1 MSRIAA
7 TDRMSRLIAAIP
19 WIADQDGVTLD
30 EIAARF
36 DYPRALLLEDLR
48 EVVFFVG
55 VPPYTPDTLIEVD
68 IDGDEVWIRY
78 AEWFSRPMRLSGT
91 EILALLAA
99 GEASLAFDTGQD
111 AGALARGLA
120 KLRLSTGSTPETVD
134 IGLGTVATPMLASI
148 RLASERQQCL
158 DISYHSFSGNSR
170 TERRIEPT
178 RVFLEAGHWYTSAY
192 CHRAGADRVFRV
204 DRIAEVEETGEPF
217 TKAQT
222 STAEPQSGFELGD
235 GPEITIAAPIDR
247 AFLFERAPVRSI
259 ETTDDEVVVT
269 LAASGQRWVEQL
281 FLRLGPHARVVAGTM
296 PVNIGE
302 AARRVRGR
310 YDL

>member
-1 MSRIAA
+1 M
-7 TDRMSRLIAAIP
+7 
-19 WIADQDGVTLD
+19 
-30 EIAARF
+30 
-36 DYPRALLLEDLR
+36 
-48 EVVFFVG
+48 FFVG

-158 DISYHSFSGNSR
+158 DISYHSFSC
-170 TERRIEPT
+170 
-178 RVFLEAGHWYTSAY
+178 LLYTSPSP
-192 CHRAGADRVFRV
+192 RDR
-204 DRIAEVEETGEPF
+204 T
-217 TKAQT
+217 
-222 STAEPQSGFELGD
+222 
-235 GPEITIAAPIDR
+235 
-247 AFLFERAPVRSI
+247 RS
-259 ETTDDEVVVT
+259 
-269 LAASGQRWVEQL
+269 R
-281 FLRLGPHARVVAGTM
+281 M
-296 PVNIGE
+296 PSS
-302 AARRVRGR
+302 A
-310 YDL
+310 